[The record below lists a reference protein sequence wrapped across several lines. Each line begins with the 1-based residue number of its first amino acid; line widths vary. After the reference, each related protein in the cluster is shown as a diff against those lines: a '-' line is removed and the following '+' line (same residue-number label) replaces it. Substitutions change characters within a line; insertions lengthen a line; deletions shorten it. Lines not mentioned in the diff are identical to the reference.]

1 METEMLVLARQD
13 VEEKGFLDLDLD
25 PTLDLF
31 SEIERLKK
39 EKNAIL
45 LAHYYQEPD
54 IQDVADYIG
63 DSLGLAQQAEKTN
76 ADMIV
81 FAGVH
86 FMAETAK
93 ILNPT
98 KKVVIPDLKAG
109 CSLSDSC
116 PPPLFKKFKDE
127 HPDHVVVSYIN
138 CSAGIKAL
146 SDVICTSSNAKVI
159 VESFPKDQKIIF
171 APDKNLG
178 AYINKVT
185 GRNMLL
191 WNGACMV
198 HEIFSLEKITKLK
211 VRHPNAKVIAH
222 PECEDPVLR
231 IADFIGSTTGLLKYT
246 QKDDAKEFIV
256 VTETGI
262 IHQMQKVNPT
272 KTFIPAPP
280 DNNCA
285 CNDCP
290 HMKRNTLE
298 KLYLCMEYEVPDI
311 TMEEE
316 LRLAAKKP
324 IERMLNTLIQ
334 NNCSKVLADIK
345 DMKIIAMED
354 QQWLNEEFLPRATT
368 FGFKAIAI
376 VKPDYYFN
384 QVAVE
389 TISYKVDKEKLTINF
404 FDNIDD
410 AKAWLAKMG

>member
-1 METEMLVLARQD
+1 MRSDKAILEQAKAD
-13 VEEKGFLDLDLD
+13 VESKGFLDIDLD

-31 SEIERLKK
+31 AAIERLKK
-39 EKNAIL
+39 EKNAVL

-93 ILNPT
+93 ILNPG
-98 KKVVIPDLKAG
+98 KKVLIPDLKAG

-116 PPPLFKKFKDE
+116 PPALFKKFKE
-127 HPDHVVVSYIN
+127 QHPDHKVVSYIN
-138 CSAGIKAL
+138 CSADIKAL
-146 SDVICTSSNAKVI
+146 SDVICTSSNAKFI
-159 VESFPKDQKIIF
+159 VESFPKDQPLIF

-185 GRNMLL
+185 GRNMVL

-211 VRHPNAKVIAH
+211 VRHPEAKLIAH
-222 PECEDPVLR
+222 PECEEPILR
-231 IADFIGSTTGLLKYT
+231 IADYIGSTTGLLKYT
-246 QKDDAKEFIV
+246 QTDSAQEYIV
-256 VTETGI
+256 ATETGI
-262 IHQMQKVNPT
+262 LHQMMKASPD

-280 DNNCA
+280 NNSCA

-290 HMKRNTLE
+290 HMKLNTLE
-298 KLYLCMEYEVPDI
+298 KLYLCMEYETPEI
-311 TMEEE
+311 IMEEE

-324 IERMLNTLIQ
+324 IDRMLEI
-334 NNCSKVLADIK
+334 SKAAGL
-345 DMKIIAMED
+345 
-354 QQWLNEEFLPRATT
+354 
-368 FGFKAIAI
+368 
-376 VKPDYYFN
+376 
-384 QVAVE
+384 
-389 TISYKVDKEKLTINF
+389 
-404 FDNIDD
+404 
-410 AKAWLAKMG
+410 